1 METLVTRPLPPST
14 PEAVRIGHEHLPREA
29 LDLIETQLQE
39 IVNRHL
45 LELSLVEQY
54 KRGELFLTDVS
65 AALGHYPNVEKTM
78 QWLQSHGARIGPGA
92 DMRAISR
99 KAVNAM
105 IEKKRGSVAGQ
116 PR

>member
-14 PEAVRIGHEHLPREA
+14 PEAVRVGHEHLPREA
-29 LDLIETQLQE
+29 LEIIEAQLQD
-39 IVNRHL
+39 IVNQHL
-45 LELSLVEQY
+45 LEFSLVEQY

-78 QWLQSHGARIGPGA
+78 EWLQVHGARIGPSA

-99 KAVNAM
+99 KAVSAL
-105 IEKKRGSVAGQ
+105 IEKRRGSVANQ
-116 PR
+116 PH